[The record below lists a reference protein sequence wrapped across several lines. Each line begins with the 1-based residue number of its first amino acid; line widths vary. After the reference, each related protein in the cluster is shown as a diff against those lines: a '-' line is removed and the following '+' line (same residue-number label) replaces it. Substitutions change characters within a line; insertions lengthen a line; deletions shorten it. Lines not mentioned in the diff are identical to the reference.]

1 MDRVIRLGSSL
12 SLELPRVRTRHA
24 LPLLTAVLVITPLLL
39 GGAWAP
45 SVPAAALIAALAF
58 GVTGIPAEYVR
69 RDPLLRAWALLVVIS
84 ALQLAPWPPALLRAL
99 DPAGADA
106 SGRALWALGEARASA
121 WRPLHRDPGTGVS
134 DLVYLLGLGAMYL
147 AVFTASMRGHLER
160 IYLTCATAAL
170 VVSGVAL
177 AHLTTGQDLLYAFY
191 RPQQAAPPILSP
203 LLNANHLAALTG
215 TGAILWIGAATDAH
229 NGLSRVLQGIAAVL
243 CGAVCALSM
252 SRGGVAAAVGGVAVF
267 VALNA
272 RGRGEAERRRER
284 TDVRRQNVTA
294 AGLGFAVFGAGIWV
308 AATGLRQEFVGGDSS
323 KLEIFRRAAG
333 ALRGHALL
341 GLGSGALP
349 VTVSSAGHLDAAWTF
364 LRAECLPLDL
374 ALAFGL
380 PVAAFVMFCLA
391 HALKR
396 LLPPGSAPPPAVA
409 AWSALLA
416 LLLHDFVDFS
426 MFLGATGYVAAAVAG
441 VLAGGKATD
450 WRRPMERFQNVQRWP
465 AGLIAVAVIA
475 LGTVAWRSPLEAE
488 RDALERSLRREPSS
502 FAGPG
507 VRAALARHP
516 MDAYL
521 QLLAGS
527 YAISRDDPSGLRF
540 VARAME
546 LSPNWHA
553 PHLLLAR
560 AMVARGR
567 RGQAKVELGEALRR
581 APDHA
586 FAVADVALR
595 LSPPLDDAE
604 MDHMAP
610 RDPSGIVFLDYL
622 ATREGTTP
630 AIAAVAD
637 EVQLRRDPNQRG
649 PLMRRAAEARA
660 AGDLG
665 RAEGL
670 CARLAQA
677 HPRSHAGYECQSAL
691 LAHRGDA
698 DAALR
703 VLEQGLQRGAS
714 RYELHGARAR
724 LLAGR
729 RDAAGMRREIAS
741 MLESAGADVDR
752 RIATHGLHGRLEVDV
767 GSDASAWAAF
777 EAAESLALPAHPYLR
792 DMLLVA
798 ARLRDRPAVDAACAT
813 LMETMAADPVVQQ
826 HCDRGG
832 RDAGAR

>member
-1 MDRVIRLGSSL
+1 M
-12 SLELPRVRTRHA
+12 RTRHA
-24 LPLLTAVLVITPLLL
+24 LPLVTAVLVVTPLLL

-45 SVPAAALIAALAF
+45 SVPVSALLAAIAFAL
-58 GVTGIPAEYVR
+58 TGIPGEYVK
-69 RDPLLRAWALLVVIS
+69 RDPLVRAWLVLVAVS
-84 ALQLAPWPPALLRAL
+84 VLQLAPWPPALLRLL
-99 DPAGADA
+99 DPAGAEA
-106 SGRALWALGEARASA
+106 SSRALWALGTARAST
-121 WRPLHRDPGTGVS
+121 WRSLHRDPGSGIA

-170 VVSGVAL
+170 IVAGVAL
-177 AHLTTGQDLLYAFY
+177 AHLSTGQDLLYAFY

-215 TGAILWIGAATDAH
+215 TGAILWIGSASDAR
-229 NGLSRVLQGIAAVL
+229 NGLARVLQGIAAVL

-284 TDVRRQNVTA
+284 TDVRRQNLTA
-294 AGLGFAVFGAGIWV
+294 VGLGVAVFGAGIWV
-308 AATGLRQEFVGGDSS
+308 AATGLRQEFLAGDSS
-323 KLEIFRRAAG
+323 KLDIFRRAAG

-349 VTVSSAGHLDAAWTF
+349 VTVSTAGHLDAAWTF

-380 PVAAFVMFCLA
+380 PAAAFVLFCLV
-391 HALKR
+391 HALRR
-396 LLPPGSAPPPAVA
+396 LLPSGSAPPPAVA

-426 MFLGATGYVAAAVAG
+426 MFFGATGYVAAAVAG
-441 VLAGGKATD
+441 VLAGGRATE
-450 WRRPMERFQNVQRWP
+450 WRRPMERFQRVHRWP
-465 AGLIAVAVIA
+465 AGVIA
-475 LGTVAWRSPLEAE
+475 LTVLGLGTVAWRSPLEAE
-488 RDALERSLRREPSS
+488 RDAMERALRREPAS
-502 FAGPG
+502 FSGPA
-507 VRAALARHP
+507 VRAALTRHP
-516 MDAYL
+516 LDAYL

-527 YAISRDDPSGLRF
+527 YAIARDDASGLRF

-567 RGQAKVELGEALRR
+567 RGQAKVELAETLRR

-595 LSPPLDDAE
+595 LSPPLDEAE

-610 RDPSGIVFLDYL
+610 RDPSGVVFLDFL
-622 ATREGTTP
+622 ATRPGTTP

-649 PLMRRAAEARA
+649 PLMRRASDART
-660 AGDLG
+660 AGDLR
-665 RAEGL
+665 RAETL

-677 HPRSHAGYECQSAL
+677 HPRSPSGYECQASM
-691 LAHRGDA
+691 LAARGDTEG
-698 DAALR
+698 ALR
-703 VLEQGLQRGAS
+703 VLAVGLQRVTS
-714 RYELHGARAR
+714 KYELHGVRAR

-729 RDAAGMRREIAS
+729 RDAAGMRREITA
-741 MLESAGADVDR
+741 MLETAGADVDR
-752 RIATHGLHGRLEVDV
+752 RIGAHGLHGRLEVEV
-767 GSDASAWAAF
+767 GSDPAAWEAF
-777 EAAESLALPAHPYLR
+777 ESAEALALPAHPYLR

-798 ARLRDRPAVDAACAT
+798 ARMRDRPAVDAACAT